1 MQIDGN
7 NQPHTHRVPVGES
20 NTMSKNRSRA
30 TEVVMVTGCSSGIG
44 KTICEHLGKSNVRV
58 YGGSRSECTPE
69 SWAYLKVDVTDE
81 TSVQSVIDE
90 IVRRE
95 GRIDAVVCCAG
106 VGLAGPVEE
115 TTVEEASQHFN
126 VNYFGA
132 VRTIRAVLPAMRRQT
147 SGKIIVIGSIG
158 GLIGLPYV
166 GHYSAAKFALDG
178 LIEALRTE
186 VEPFGIQATVIH
198 PGDFNTA
205 FVANRVYSANTT
217 AQSPYHKI
225 FVKTCEFYAA
235 SEANGPAP
243 TAVARGVKKALGM
256 RRLPARIIVG
266 SPLEILGVW
275 GKSMLPSRGFEYL
288 FRKAYGP

>member
-1 MQIDGN
+1 M
-7 NQPHTHRVPVGES
+7 
-20 NTMSKNRSRA
+20 
-30 TEVVMVTGCSSGIG
+30 
-44 KTICEHLGKSNVRV
+44 
-58 YGGSRSECTPE
+58 
-69 SWAYLKVDVTDE
+69 DVTDE

-106 VGLAGPVEE
+106 VSLAGPVEE

-126 VNYFGA
+126 VNYFGV

-166 GHYSAAKFALDG
+166 GHYSATKFALDG
-178 LIEALRTE
+178 LVEALRTE
-186 VEPFGIQATVIH
+186 VEPFGIEATIVH
-198 PGDFNTA
+198 PGDFSTEII
-205 FVANRVYSANTT
+205 ANRVYCANTN
-217 AQSPYHKI
+217 AQSPYHQT
-225 FVKTCEFYAA
+225 FARTCEFYAA
-235 SEANGPAP
+235 SEVNAPAP
-243 TAVARGVKKALGM
+243 AAVARRVQKALGL
-256 RRLPARIIVG
+256 RRLPVRIIVG

-275 GKSMLPSRGFEYL
+275 GKRMLPSRGFEYL